1 MISLSVRTKP
11 TLDDKKLDN
20 GDDDDDDD
28 DDENDDISA
37 HSAYF
42 TWNGMAQTSDYV
54 KPRNTIP
61 GNKSPEDIPPGYFP
75 QRIPRGNPHGE

>member
-1 MISLSVRTKP
+1 MYVKVARLFMISLSVRTKP

-28 DDENDDISA
+28 DDDDENDDISA

-42 TWNGMAQTSDYV
+42 T
-54 KPRNTIP
+54 
-61 GNKSPEDIPPGYFP
+61 
-75 QRIPRGNPHGE
+75 